1 MEIKVLEVEGP
12 YGKFAVEPL
21 ERGFGITLGTPL
33 RRVLL
38 SSIPGASVTWIRID
52 GVLHEYATI
61 PHVRDDVLGLIQR
74 IKSIRLR
81 PPDGLAGANAPG
93 RHRAG

>member
-1 MEIKVLEVEGP
+1 VSTVVELLPLGPREEPLAEQPVPRIEIKVLEVEGP

-38 SSIPGASVTWIRID
+38 SSIPGASVTWIRII
-52 GVLHEYATI
+52 LKE
-61 PHVRDDVLGLIQR
+61 
-74 IKSIRLR
+74 
-81 PPDGLAGANAPG
+81 
-93 RHRAG
+93 